1 MGKIYFTSDTHFC
14 HNKDFCYEPRGFK
27 TIEEM
32 NEKIF
37 NNWNSIVTDEDDIY
51 HLGDV
56 MLKDDTQ
63 GMMYLE
69 NLKGKIHIIRGNH
82 DTDTRVERYKQLDN
96 IIEIT
101 YATIIKYG
109 KVHLYLCHY
118 PTLTANYDDDKPWHK
133 NLVNLF
139 GHTHQQENF
148 YNNNP
153 YMYHVGVD
161 SHNCKPI
168 EIEEI
173 LEEIRQKKIE
183 LNNERMKKTEL
194 SD

>member
-56 MLKDDTQ
+56 MLNDDTQ

-82 DTDTRVERYKQLDN
+82 DTDTRVEKYKQLNN
-96 IIEIT
+96 IVEIT
-101 YATIIKYG
+101 YATIIKYR
-109 KVHLYLCHY
+109 KAHLYLCHY

-194 SD
+194 PD

>member
-37 NNWNSIVTDEDDIY
+37 NNWNSIVTDEDDVY

-56 MLKDDTQ
+56 MLNDDIQ
-63 GMMYLE
+63 GMMYLK

-82 DTDTRVERYKQLDN
+82 DTDTRVEKYKQLDN
-96 IIEIT
+96 VVEIT
-101 YATIIKYG
+101 YATIIKYE

-194 SD
+194 LD

>member
-51 HLGDV
+51 HLGDI
-56 MLKDDTQ
+56 MLNDDTQ

-82 DTDTRVERYKQLDN
+82 DTDTRVEKYKQLNN
-96 IIEIT
+96 IVEIT

-109 KVHLYLCHY
+109 KAHLYLCHY

-194 SD
+194 PD

>member
-56 MLKDDTQ
+56 MLNDDTQ

-82 DTDTRVERYKQLDN
+82 DTDTRVEKYKQLN
-96 IIEIT
+96 NVVEIT

-109 KVHLYLCHY
+109 KTHLYLCHY

-168 EIEEI
+168 EVEEI

-194 SD
+194 PD